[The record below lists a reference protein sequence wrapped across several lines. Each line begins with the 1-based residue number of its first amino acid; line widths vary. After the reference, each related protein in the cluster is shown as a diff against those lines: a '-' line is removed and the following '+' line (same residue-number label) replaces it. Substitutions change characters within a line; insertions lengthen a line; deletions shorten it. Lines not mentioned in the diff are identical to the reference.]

1 MILTDLELYEGYVNR
16 EQPDAYYENQLGD
29 VDTQCDGK
37 DFLCESFVVQA
48 PWTAL
53 NVPTKW
59 KRQLFAA
66 LLGHRCVDWFGQLR
80 L

>member
-48 PWTAL
+48 P
-53 NVPTKW
+53 
-59 KRQLFAA
+59 
-66 LLGHRCVDWFGQLR
+66 
-80 L
+80 